1 MAERF
6 TPPRRDELDEDGK
19 DLYDQITLGPRGTS
33 KQYFQ
38 LILDDTSLAG
48 PFGAMLLSP
57 EIGSG
62 LLRVGGV
69 LRFGG
74 RLPPRLRE
82 AVILRVAARS
92 AAKFEAR
99 AHGQIA
105 LDCNLAQDEIDQI
118 AHGATDN
125 FEPELTV
132 LFTTVDQL
140 FDRGTV
146 DEECFSELLKYYDQ
160 PLIFE
165 VIVLIGYYRLLADVM
180 NSFEIE

>member
-6 TPPRRDELDEDGK
+6 RSPRRDELDEGGK

-57 EIGSG
+57 KIGSG
-62 LLRVGGV
+62 LQQVGAA

-74 RLPPRLRE
+74 KLSPRFRE
-82 AVILRVAARS
+82 AIILRVAARS
-92 AAKFEAR
+92 GAKFEAK
-99 AHGQIA
+99 AHGKIA
-105 LDCNLAQDEIDQI
+105 LDCDLTQYEIDQI
-118 AHGATDN
+118 AKGITHD
-125 FEPELTV
+125 FEAELAV
-132 LFTTVDQL
+132 LLPAVDWL
-140 FDRGTV
+140 FDKGMI
-146 DEECFSELLKYYDQ
+146 DEEGFIELSKYYDQ
-160 PLIFE
+160 SLIFE